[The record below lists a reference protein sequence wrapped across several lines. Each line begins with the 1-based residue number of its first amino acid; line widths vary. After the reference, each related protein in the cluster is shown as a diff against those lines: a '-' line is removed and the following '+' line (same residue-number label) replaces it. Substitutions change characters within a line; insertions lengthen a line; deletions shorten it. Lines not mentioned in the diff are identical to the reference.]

1 MRRRE
6 VEVGVCDPGIGGAD
20 LNSRQAALAGSLP
33 GSPGQAWVD
42 RDQQR
47 ADSVPWSCA
56 ASIGSTSRPSPAH
69 MLISR
74 NSPDSQPAISLRARP
89 RLAQV

>member
-42 RDQQR
+42 LDQQR
-47 ADSVPWSCA
+47 ADSVPLVVRGQYRQHI
-56 ASIGSTSRPSPAH
+56 ASLAGAH
-69 MLISR
+69 A
-74 NSPDSQPAISLRARP
+74 DQSQLP
-89 RLAQV
+89 RLTARDITEGTA